1 MPDVFFSVPAQV
13 YFGVDCILRLGGAA
27 ARLGSRVLVVTE
39 AILYERGVIEQVT
52 GGLGRKG
59 LEPVVFDEVIP
70 GATSTTVE
78 AAVRIARGARVDL
91 IVGLGGVKTLSI
103 AKLTAAAA
111 PCAAHVDELLGGA
124 RPDKPPI
131 PCIELPTTCRDPF
144 MFGGA
149 WLATDAR
156 DRSPAMGRLETDPT
170 AAVFVDPKLAITLPA
185 RYLTA
190 TMIDTLMHAAEG
202 YLATGGSFL
211 SDTLFVKAME
221 ILGST
226 LREPAGGGEELVWRN
241 AAARAGLLTSLGLSM
256 GRSGVGSALSYALNA
271 RLRVPKSWAS
281 TVLLPRVMEYHL
293 TMAAEKLREIGRLM
307 GEDLSELAVPEAAG
321 RAIEA
326 VRGLIGGLGLPARL
340 RDLGVSLEEM
350 VEVAEAAH
358 RLDLMSRL
366 PRVTSADDLYE
377 LLKSSY

>member
-1 MPDVFFSVPAQV
+1 MPDVFFSVPAHV
-13 YFGVDCILRLGGAA
+13 YFGADCILRLGGVAA
-27 ARLGSRVLVVTE
+27 GLGSRVLVITE

-52 GGLGRKG
+52 GLLGRKG

-78 AAVRIARGARVDL
+78 AAVRVARGARADL

-103 AKLTAAAA
+103 ARLTAAAA
-111 PCAAHVDELLGGA
+111 PCSVHVDELLGGA

-131 PCIELPTTCRDPF
+131 RTIGLPTTCRDPF

-149 WLATDAR
+149 WLVTDGR
-156 DRSPAMGRLETDPT
+156 DRSPAMGRFEADGT
-170 AAVFVDPKLAITLPA
+170 AAVLLDPKLALGLPS
-185 RYLTA
+185 RYLAA
-190 TMIDTLMHAAEG
+190 TMVDTLMHAAEG

-211 SDTLFVKAME
+211 SDMYFVKAME
-221 ILGST
+221 TLGSA
-226 LREPAGGGEELVWRN
+226 LREPAGSGEELARRT
-241 AAARAGLLTSLGLSM
+241 AAARAGLLTALGLSM
-256 GRSGVGSALSYALNA
+256 GRSGVGAALAYALNA

-281 TVLLPRVMEYHL
+281 TVLLPRVMEHHL
-293 TMAAEKLREIGRLM
+293 SMAAEKLRDIGRLI
-307 GEDLSELAVPEAAG
+307 GEDLSDLAVPEAAG

-340 RDLGVSLEEM
+340 RDIGVSLEDM
-350 VEVAEAAH
+350 AEVAEAAH

-366 PRVTSADDLYE
+366 PRVTSPDDLYE